1 MVFSRFSIFHCVSK
15 FKQSLCFLQISSR
28 KEEPN
33 LLWNENDF
41 CIYVL
46 NVTAT
51 KVEGMRLAPDYKQ
64 IKYSKSNFKYLCDLS
79 GLMLKNFVKNLP
91 NMLDDSGIQMA
102 HASVDCFYECLA
114 TAKALYQRKF
124 DAVLK
129 VLRKLNTLFVLKL

>member
-1 MVFSRFSIFHCVSK
+1 MK
-15 FKQSLCFLQISSR
+15 ISSR

-41 CIYVL
+41 CIHVL

-64 IKYSKSNFKYLCDLS
+64 IKYSKSNFKHLCDLS

-91 NMLDDSGIQMA
+91 NMMNDSGIQMA

-124 DAVLK
+124 DVVLK